1 MDQLRPAGSGAA
13 AEAVAFVRA
22 VEPSASLVVA
32 ADGGAP
38 GDWPAPV
45 AAVDDTLGHALGW
58 TCEVRADDVVIL
70 NPLGEG
76 WLRAP
81 RPDLGADW
89 LDPVRHTASA
99 AVYLVAPHPDGPLA
113 GLAAAAADGELRAA
127 TVRTAV
133 ADAATPDVGRND
145 PCPCGSG
152 KKFKR
157 CCG

>member
-1 MDQLRPAGSGAA
+1 MDHLRPAGSGAD
-13 AEAVAFVRA
+13 AEIVAFVRA
-22 VEPSASLVVA
+22 AEPSAALVVT
-32 ADGGAP
+32 ADAGAP

-45 AAVDDTLGHALGW
+45 GAVDDTLGHALGW

-76 WLRAP
+76 WLKAP

-99 AVYLVAPHPDGPLA
+99 AIYVVEPHGDGPLA
-113 GLAAAAADGELRAA
+113 GLAAAAADGVLRAA

-133 ADAATPDVGRND
+133 ADEAAAEVGRND

-157 CCG
+157 CCA